1 MRAAVVVVMSRPI
14 MDGVIFHYLGLET
27 IITDTPNL
35 YTLKLFPPIKI
46 AYHLR

>member
-1 MRAAVVVVMSRPI
+1 
-14 MDGVIFHYLGLET
+14 MDGVVFHCPGFEI